1 MLISCLVLA
10 FAAESP
16 SLRSLCI
23 DSPTV
28 ALADVVNP
36 VEPISF
42 RLTLVL
48 RGRAKPGDVLTPRN
62 LVADAVRTFDEVDVN
77 GSGKPRPRRCEQA
90 LLFMNEAGNV
100 RGLRL
105 VTDDRRTMGLVNGK
119 LVLLESR
126 WPILVERVRADVAT
140 VDRLT
145 AYRKN
150 PVAEKRTRLLI
161 EWMERH
167 RDDLSTTPA
176 GGDENPIGWDGLR
189 VALFDAIYDTND
201 PACAWSAIRLHARLF
216 GGELLKPRG
225 EVFASPVG
233 RSFLLREAGE
243 LSSLVGDRVRAVTLL
258 GPCDELLLL
267 LNDREVAVQ
276 TEVARTLNRNNSP
289 KITEALLSA
298 YREAKPGPFRDE
310 LAWALAGRAGAALEI
325 PGGNP
330 TGVCAV
336 VRDMIS
342 YPDGIEFWIHLRSAG
357 KTVNEP
363 PVLVLERLNADGG
376 VAETR
381 RNPLVLGF
389 VPRPWSEGWDGEGPL
404 PATLPF
410 QGLQPNTS
418 YRFRVEGTLG
428 PKKEKWVSEPRPF
441 QTGPAIPGNEAPRRS
456 NRAMWR

>member
-1 MLISCLVLA
+1 
-10 FAAESP
+10 
-16 SLRSLCI
+16 
-23 DSPTV
+23 
-28 ALADVVNP
+28 
-36 VEPISF
+36 
-42 RLTLVL
+42 
-48 RGRAKPGDVLTPRN
+48 
-62 LVADAVRTFDEVDVN
+62 
-77 GSGKPRPRRCEQA
+77 
-90 LLFMNEAGNV
+90 
-100 RGLRL
+100 
-105 VTDDRRTMGLVNGK
+105 
-119 LVLLESR
+119 
-126 WPILVERVRADVAT
+126 
-140 VDRLT
+140 
-145 AYRKN
+145 
-150 PVAEKRTRLLI
+150 
-161 EWMERH
+161 
-167 RDDLSTTPA
+167 
-176 GGDENPIGWDGLR
+176 
-189 VALFDAIYDTND
+189 
-201 PACAWSAIRLHARLF
+201 
-216 GGELLKPRG
+216 
-225 EVFASPVG
+225 
-233 RSFLLREAGE
+233 
-243 LSSLVGDRVRAVTLL
+243 
-258 GPCDELLLL
+258 
-267 LNDREVAVQ
+267 
-276 TEVARTLNRNNSP
+276 
-289 KITEALLSA
+289 
-298 YREAKPGPFRDE
+298 PGPFRDE